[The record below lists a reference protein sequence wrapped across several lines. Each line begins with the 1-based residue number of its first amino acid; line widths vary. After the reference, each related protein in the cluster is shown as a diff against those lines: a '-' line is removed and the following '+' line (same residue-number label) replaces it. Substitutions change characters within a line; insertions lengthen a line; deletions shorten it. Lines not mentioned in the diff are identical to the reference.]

1 MLSKWNT
8 ITLQG
13 TIRENE
19 DKDIAEC
26 FELLVKDLQK
36 VQRGL
41 AEGYRTEDNL
51 QD

>member
-19 DKDIAEC
+19 DKDIVEC
-26 FELLVKDLQK
+26 FKLLVKDLQK

-41 AEGYRTEDNL
+41 IEGY
-51 QD
+51 